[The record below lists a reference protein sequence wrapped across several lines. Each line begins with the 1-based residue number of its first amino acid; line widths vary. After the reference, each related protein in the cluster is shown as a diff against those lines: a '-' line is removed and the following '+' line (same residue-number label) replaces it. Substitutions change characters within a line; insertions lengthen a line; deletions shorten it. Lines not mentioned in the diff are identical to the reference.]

1 MTKKFH
7 LDSGFPGVSE
17 FRAAKPSSL
26 SSAKPN
32 STKPFLHFLQVCEK
46 HFSPG
51 DFATTTKYTDEK
63 TGRVLEVPLQLR
75 RLKPSATPSIFPNCP
90 AYLSRNTPDARE
102 GPEEKRSRLEAEAL
116 QEALTLS
123 TEAYEDEQR
132 KNSVSSFDKL
142 VAALKEFQ
150 VADFWTKLVTDKQ
163 VLFFNFAPRDAPVVR
178 YSVTVSSDLSLKAFF
193 GDLQLDKSDCLED
206 RFGRYRQ
213 LCGAQYHISIRQI
226 YESEHKL
233 RLQKV
238 LELPEF
244 DDISLC
250 ARTDVVNAAVKQFD
264 VEVTAVDVEK
274 KKEHMLPA
282 ITYVAGYCAHAAL
295 KKLMCPFCKENLV
308 VDNRSLEIE
317 AEELIAGVTR
327 GELKFPQAVV
337 VNAVLTMNI
346 VLEKQQRKVVRSIY
360 YLPSYAETAV
370 LLKKFCQEFLMH
382 IAGYQREIDLLF
394 YNCLHHYAFFLIL
407 LESFPAQPCIE
418 SITLYVMLPNVYF
431 SDTFNYE
438 IV

>member
-1 MTKKFH
+1 MSNTSETISRPPQHFCTFYRSVKSTFLRVTSPLLQSTRTK
-7 LDSGFPGVSE
+7 
-17 FRAAKPSSL
+17 
-26 SSAKPN
+26 
-32 STKPFLHFLQVCEK
+32 
-46 HFSPG
+46 
-51 DFATTTKYTDEK
+51 K

-75 RLKPSATPSIFPNCP
+75 RLKPCATPSIFPSCP
-90 AYLSRNTPDARE
+90 AYLSRNTPAARE
-102 GPEEKRSRLEAEAL
+102 GPEEKRTRLEAETL
-116 QEALTLS
+116 QGALTLS

-132 KNSVSSFDKL
+132 KNSVSSFDEL
-142 VAALKEFQ
+142 VASLKEFQ
-150 VADFWTKLVTDKQ
+150 VADFWIKLATDKQ
-163 VLFFNFAPRDAPVVR
+163 VLFWNFGPRDAPVVR
-178 YSVTVSSDLSLKAFF
+178 YSVTVSADLSLKAYF
-193 GDLQLDKSDCLED
+193 GDLQLDKSDCLQD

-213 LCGAQYHISIRQI
+213 LCGAQYDISIRQI
-226 YESEHKL
+226 YESEHKI
-233 RLQKV
+233 RLQNV

-264 VEVTAVDVEK
+264 VEVTAVYVKK

-346 VLEKQQRKVVRSIY
+346 VLKKLSSER
-360 YLPSYAETAV
+360 YALKFYSLFHYQKFNAEDEETRNRITKPDRVGEATFQGDLTSLTSRETAEA
-370 LLKKFCQEFLMH
+370 LKQSRWCWL
-382 IAGYQREIDLLF
+382 
-394 YNCLHHYAFFLIL
+394 
-407 LESFPAQPCIE
+407 
-418 SITLYVMLPNVYF
+418 
-431 SDTFNYE
+431 
-438 IV
+438 